1 MLNPGDYT
9 LAALGITTALTG
21 QAQTSIQDLEG
32 MNAATIEAQFAYG
45 SGGTSCKVWIQTTLD
60 AGQTWLDAAC
70 FAFTT
75 SSGTKVINLSGLTP
89 VTSAIVPTDGSMSD
103 NTAQDGVLGSALRA
117 KITTTGTYAGSTAL
131 SVRASVR

>member
-21 QAQTSIQDLEG
+21 QAQTSISQLEG
-32 MNAATIEAQFAYG
+32 LIAATVEVQFAYG

-60 AGQTWLDAAC
+60 AGQTWLDIAC

-75 SSGTKVINLSGLTP
+75 SSSTKVINISGLTP
-89 VTSAIVPTDGSMSD
+89 VTTAIVPTDGSMSD
-103 NTAQDGVLGSALRA
+103 NTVQDGVLGSALRA
-117 KITTTGTYAGSTAL
+117 KITTVGTYAGSTSL

>member
-21 QAQTSIQDLEG
+21 QAQTSISQLEG
-32 MNAATIEAQFAYG
+32 LIATTLEVQFAYG

-60 AGQTWLDAAC
+60 AGQTWLDIAC

-75 SSGTKVINLSGLTP
+75 SSSTKVINISGLTP
-89 VTSAIVPTDGSMSD
+89 VTTAIVPTDGSMSD

-117 KITTTGTYAGSTAL
+117 KITTVGTYAGSTSL

>member
-9 LAALGITTALTG
+9 LAALGITTALAS

-45 SGGTSCKVWIQTTLD
+45 SGGTNCKVWIQTTLD
-60 AGQTWLDAAC
+60 AGQTWLDIAC

-75 SSGTKVINLSGLTP
+75 SSSTKVINLSGLTP
-89 VTSAIVPTDGSMSD
+89 VTTAVVPTDGSMAD
-103 NTAQDGVLGSALRA
+103 NTVQDGVFGSALRA
-117 KITTTGTYAGSTAL
+117 KITSVGAYAGSTSL